1 MFSQMQIIF
10 FLLAALFA
18 FLFLIFIYYLYNEQ
32 LSNNKYQGDEAALA
46 ADQDKLSPEYSQMAV
61 SNVNI
66 NKTNDA
72 SSLPSQAPAQ
82 SSQSS
87 QSAQSAQSAQ
97 QAQQAQQPKTKQVY
111 NISENKFTAKEAKAA
126 CKAFGGELASIEQLV
141 DAYRKGADW
150 CNYGWIEGQMAFYP
164 TQKSTWDILQKNSTA
179 EKRNVCGKPGLNG
192 GYFNNPDLR
201 FGVNCYGIKPEPR
214 GKERVKQ
221 TLVSDEDAE
230 LNAMVTQFKRELD
243 NITLLPFNRD
253 DWTGCGK

>member
-1 MFSQMQIIF
+1 MFTQMQIIF
-10 FLLAALFA
+10 FLLAALFG

-32 LSNNKYQGDEAALA
+32 LSNNKYQGDEAAMA
-46 ADQDKLSPEYSQMAV
+46 AEQDKLSPEYSGMAV

-72 SSLPSQAPAQ
+72 SALPSQAPTQ
-82 SSQSS
+82 QT
-87 QSAQSAQSAQ
+87 Q
-97 QAQQAQQPKTKQVY
+97 QAQQAQTKQVY

-126 CKAFGGELASIEQLV
+126 CKAFGGELASLEQLV

-164 TQKSTWDILQKNSTA
+164 TQKTTWDILQKNSTP
-179 EKRNVCGKPGLNG
+179 EKRNICGKPGLNG

-214 GKERVKQ
+214 GK
-221 TLVSDEDAE
+221 
-230 LNAMVTQFKRELD
+230 
-243 NITLLPFNRD
+243 
-253 DWTGCGK
+253 

>member
-1 MFSQMQIIF
+1 MQIIF

-32 LSNNKYQGDEAALA
+32 LTNNKYQGDENAMAAE
-46 ADQDKLSPEYSQMAV
+46 QDKLSPEYSPMAV

-72 SSLPSQAPAQ
+72 SSGASQPTQSSQ

-87 QSAQSAQSAQ
+87 QSAQSAQPVQ
-97 QAQQAQQPKTKQVY
+97 DKQVY
-111 NISENKFTAKEAKAA
+111 NISENKFTFKEAKAA
-126 CKAFGGELASIEQLV
+126 CKAFGGDLASLEQLV
-141 DAYRKGADW
+141 ESYRKGADW
-150 CNYGWIEGQMAFYP
+150 CNYGWVEGQMAFYP
-164 TQKSTWDILQKNSTA
+164 TQKSTWDILQKNSTP
-179 EKRNVCGKPGLNG
+179 EKRNICGKPGLNG

-221 TLVSDEDAE
+221 QLVSDEDAE
-230 LNAMVTQFKRELD
+230 LNAMVTKFKRDLD

-253 DWTGCGK
+253 EWTGCAK